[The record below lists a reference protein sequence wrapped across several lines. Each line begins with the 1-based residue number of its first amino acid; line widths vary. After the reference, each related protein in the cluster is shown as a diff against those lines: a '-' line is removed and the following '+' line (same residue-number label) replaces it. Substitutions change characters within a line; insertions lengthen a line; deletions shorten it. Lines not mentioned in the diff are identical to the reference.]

1 MSQAVPFSYSAVVEM
16 WLDCGEYGLVPLAR
30 IAPKSVV
37 AKEPR
42 TVPAGIAAT
51 LVVTVD
57 GRMMSIPVMLT
68 NGFTPSR
75 LAARVMP
82 IDDSVPF

>member
-1 MSQAVPFSYSAVVEM
+1 MSQVASYSFSAIVNM
-16 WLDCGEYGLVPLAR
+16 WLDCGEHGTIPLAR

-42 TVPAGIAAT
+42 VVPAGTPAV

-57 GRMMSIPVMLT
+57 GQTLSTRVLLT
-68 NGFTPSR
+68 NGFTASR
-75 LAARVMP
+75 LAARALP
-82 IDDSVPF
+82 IDDSAPF